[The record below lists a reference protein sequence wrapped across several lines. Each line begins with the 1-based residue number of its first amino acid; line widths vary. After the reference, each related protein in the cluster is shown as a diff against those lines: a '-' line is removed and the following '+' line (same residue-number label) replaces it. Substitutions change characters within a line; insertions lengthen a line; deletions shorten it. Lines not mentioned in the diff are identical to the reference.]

1 LVNGLLVEQKD
12 PKNLAEAINRIL
24 TDEDLKIKLIENSQN
39 LVKKRSSKMTHQK
52 YIEAVTEVLS

>member
-1 LVNGLLVEQKD
+1 MVNGLLVEQKD